1 MGDYTDDMNRAIE
14 QLDSIN
20 LQDTA
25 RRRPSLSSS
34 SLSEEGLALPLLH
47 FFSFKNDWNDC
58 LIWLNDCLYLFSS
71 WIDFF

>member
-34 SLSEEGLALPLLH
+34 SLSEEGLALR
-47 FFSFKNDWNDC
+47 FFA
-58 LIWLNDCLYLFSS
+58 LFL
-71 WIDFF
+71 F